1 MDTIQVKDLQI
12 TKSVLENKLKNY
24 FGDSEQNPN
33 DNGFKLISEQL
44 TRVNELLKIGED
56 IKVDC
61 NGELIK
67 SDSYSSKSE
76 STPVKKRTYRKRTY

>member
-1 MDTIQVKDLQI
+1 MDTIQVKDLRV

-33 DNGFKLISEQL
+33 DNGFKSISEQL

-76 STPVKKRTYRKRTY
+76 STPVKKRTYRKRT

>member
-76 STPVKKRTYRKRTY
+76 STPVKKRTYRKRT